1 MSDDKNGELM
11 DFVSD
16 VSDFILRVSR
26 VIHFRL
32 KSAREKASLKIH
44 PKNNPVSVEIS
55 VSSG

>member
-1 MSDDKNGELM
+1 M

-16 VSDFILRVSR
+16 VSDFILRFSR
-26 VIHFRL
+26 IIHSSL
-32 KSAREKASLKIH
+32 KSAREETNLKIH